1 MKKTATALAV
11 GGALFLSASI
21 SQLASA
27 ATFNVADT
35 NTTNRPTATAKKA
48 SATTNNKKVVA
59 RTAAVVTKTVVVN
72 PGDYLTKIAEANNT
86 SVQRLYDAN
95 TFIDN
100 PDLIY
105 PGQELKIPD
114 EKEDIAHRDMPAASA
129 VAQQVQAEAQASAAP
144 AAAPAPARS
153 YSYTPSS
160 APAVAGGSVWDQ
172 LAACESGGN
181 WAINT
186 GNGFYGGL
194 QFTLSS
200 WQGVG
205 GSGYPNQASREE
217 QIMRGQMLQARG
229 GWGNWPACSAKLGL
243 Y

>member
-1 MKKTATALAV
+1 MKSAAIALAIV
-11 GGALFLSASI
+11 GALFLSATNSPI
-21 SQLASA
+21 ASA
-27 ATFNVADT
+27 ASVVSADSVTNSNSKTSLRVANAT
-35 NTTNRPTATAKKA
+35 VKTAKA
-48 SATTNNKKVVA
+48 APVAETVAATTS
-59 RTAAVVTKTVVVN
+59 KTVVVN
-72 PGDYLTKIAEANNT
+72 PGDYLTRIAEANNS

-100 PDLIY
+100 PDLIF
-105 PGQELKIPD
+105 PGQELKVPD
-114 EKEDIAHRDMPAASA
+114 EKEEIAHRDMPSTSV
-129 VAQQVQAEAQASAAP
+129 VAQQVHAEAQASTAP
-144 AAAPAPARS
+144 SYGSAPVS
-153 YSYTPSS
+153 T
-160 APAVAGGSVWDQ
+160 APAVAGGSVWDS

>member
-1 MKKTATALAV
+1 MKKTATAVAV
-11 GGALFLSASI
+11 VGALFMSACT
-21 SQLASA
+21 SQIASA
-27 ATFNVADT
+27 ATIDVASIT
-35 NTTNRPTATAKKA
+35 NPSAKTIKVAAADNDAAKK
-48 SATTNNKKVVA
+48 TE
-59 RTAAVVTKTVVVN
+59 TAPAAPALKTVVVQ
-72 PGDYLTKIAEANNT
+72 PGDYLTKLAEGNNT

-95 TFIDN
+95 TFIEN
-100 PDLIY
+100 PDLIF
-105 PGQELKIPD
+105 PDQELRIPD
-114 EKEDIAHRDMPAASA
+114 EKEELAHRDMPAASV
-129 VAQQVQAEAQASAAP
+129 VAQQVQAEAAASTAP
-144 AAAPAPARS
+144 AAPRQTS
-153 YSYTPSS
+153 SYTPSS
-160 APAVAGGSVWDQ
+160 APAVAGGSVWDS

-194 QFTLSS
+194 QFTLAS
-200 WQGVG
+200 WQAVG